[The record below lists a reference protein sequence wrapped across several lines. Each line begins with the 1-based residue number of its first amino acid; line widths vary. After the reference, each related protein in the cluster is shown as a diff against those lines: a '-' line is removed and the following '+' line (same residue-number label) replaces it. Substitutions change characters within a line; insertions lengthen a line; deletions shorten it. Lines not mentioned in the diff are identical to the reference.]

1 MIRHLKGLASFRNP
15 KYYELMN
22 ARKPLY
28 NTPSLVCCYEMN
40 DDYLMLPRGCED
52 AVVNL
57 IQSNFSAWEEDNQT
71 NPGRKIDVEFSGELR
86 PEQEEAVQ
94 RMLASNNG
102 VLAATTAFGKTVT
115 AIGMI
120 ARRRVNTLV
129 LVHSRALLEQWK
141 KECERFLVIN
151 EPEQEKKKGR
161 GRGLR

>member
-15 KYYELMN
+15 KYYELLN

-52 AVVNL
+52 AVINL
-57 IQSNFSAWEEDNQT
+57 IQSKFSAWEEDDQT

-86 PEQEEAVQ
+86 PEQEDAVQ

-102 VLAATTAFGKTVT
+102 VLAATTAFSG
-115 AIGMI
+115 I
-120 ARRRVNTLV
+120 
-129 LVHSRALLEQWK
+129 
-141 KECERFLVIN
+141 
-151 EPEQEKKKGR
+151 
-161 GRGLR
+161 